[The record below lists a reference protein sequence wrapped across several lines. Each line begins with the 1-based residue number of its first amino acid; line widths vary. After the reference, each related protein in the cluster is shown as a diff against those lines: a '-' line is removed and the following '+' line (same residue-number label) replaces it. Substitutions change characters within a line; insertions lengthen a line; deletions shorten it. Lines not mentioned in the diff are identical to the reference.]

1 MRTVKICSIAFA
13 ALCAFA
19 TCALAADTGE
29 HEFSWSNTAF
39 RVINLA
45 TFLGLCWYFFG
56 KKVTALLRGRSAGIA
71 GEISDLE
78 QKKAEAE
85 QKLAEVEKR
94 IATLEDERKALIA
107 EYVSQGEALKSAIL
121 AKAEDEAKAVSAR
134 AQTALENEIRAA
146 VQEIRA
152 ELAEKIAG
160 AAEEL
165 VLRKLDAV
173 EHARLIDNYLAKVAF
188 H

>member
-1 MRTVKICSIAFA
+1 VKICSTAFA
-13 ALCAFA
+13 ALCVFA
-19 TCALAADTGE
+19 LPALAADAGD
-29 HEFSWSNTAF
+29 HEVSWSNTAF

-45 TFLGLCWYFFG
+45 MFLGLCWFFFG
-56 KKVTALLRGRSAGIA
+56 KKATALLRGRSAGIA
-71 GEISDLE
+71 GEISGLE

-94 IATLEDERKALIA
+94 IANLEDERKALIA

-121 AKAEDEAKAVSAR
+121 VKAEEEAKAVSTR

-152 ELAEKIAG
+152 ELAEKIAE

-165 VLRKLDAV
+165 VLRKLDAG
-173 EHARLIDNYLAKVAF
+173 EHARLIDKYLAEVVF

>member
-1 MRTVKICSIAFA
+1 MALA

-19 TCALAADTGE
+19 PPVLAADAGE
-29 HEFSWSNTAF
+29 HEVFWSNTAF

-45 TFLGLCWYFFG
+45 LFLGLCWFFFG
-56 KKVTALLRGRSAGIA
+56 KKATALLRGRSAGIA
-71 GEISDLE
+71 GEISGLE

-94 IATLEDERKALIA
+94 IANLEDERKALIA
-107 EYVSQGEALKSAIL
+107 EYVSQGETLKNAIL
-121 AKAEDEAKAVSAR
+121 AKAEEEAKMVSAR
-134 AQTALENEIRAA
+134 AQTTLENEIRAA

-152 ELAEKIAG
+152 ELAEKITG

-165 VLRKLDAV
+165 VLQKLDTG
-173 EHARLIDNYLAKVAF
+173 EHARLIDKYLAKVVF